1 MKDDL
6 ILKTEG
12 LSKRYCRSL
21 RRSLFYGLCDLGKE
35 LTVSGGAKPELR
47 REEFWAV
54 DGISMEL
61 RRGECVGLV
70 GKNGAGKT
78 TLLKLIN
85 GLIKPDR
92 GTIGIRGRVGALIA
106 LGAGF
111 NPILTGR
118 ENIYVNGAVL
128 GCRKREIDRAF
139 DEIVAF
145 SGVESFIDAP
155 VQSYSSGMQV
165 RLGFAIAAKLT
176 RPDLLLLDEVLAV
189 GDAAFHTKCINTIRE
204 MQREGVAIIL
214 VSHNMHNLFRYC
226 DRGIYMKVG
235 RVVARGE
242 IVEVSNLYLQDQ
254 SPENALEEVGNV
266 PTGSPFQLD
275 EIEVRSSENLK
286 VSKIDS
292 LEEISILVPW
302 HLERS
307 YAQARIRLEIAIDDH
322 LGLFH
327 QSISQPIEFIGGDAG
342 DSGSFVAKVKA
353 IGANSGRLNIG
364 VSMWSSE
371 DGGELLGWSH
381 NNFLLVE
388 NHLGQAGRCVL
399 DVDWKNV

>member
-1 MKDDL
+1 MDDDL

-21 RRSLFYGLCDLGKE
+21 RRSLFYGLCDLGRE
-35 LTVSGGAKPELR
+35 LTVSGDANPELR
-47 REEFWAV
+47 RDEFWAV
-54 DGISMEL
+54 DGVSMEL
-61 RRGECVGLV
+61 RRGECIGLV
-70 GKNGAGKT
+70 GRNGAGKT

-92 GTIGIRGRVGALIA
+92 GIIGIRGRVGALIA

-176 RPDLLLLDEVLAV
+176 KPDLLLLDEVLAV

-204 MQREGVAIIL
+204 MQRDGVAIIL

-226 DRGIYMKVG
+226 NRGIYMKGGSVI
-235 RVVARGE
+235 AKGE
-242 IVEVSNLYLQDQ
+242 IIEVSNRYLQDQ
-254 SPENALEEVGNV
+254 TPENAVEEVGNV

-275 EIEVRSSENLK
+275 EIEVRSSKNLK

-292 LEEISILVPW
+292 LEEISILIPW
-302 HLERS
+302 HLDRPYEQS
-307 YAQARIRLEIAIDDH
+307 AIRLEIAIDDH

-327 QSISQPIEFIGGDAG
+327 QSLSRPIEFVGGDAG
-342 DSGSFVAKVKA
+342 DSGSFVAKVKG
-353 IGANSGRLNIG
+353 ISANSGRLNIG
-364 VSMWSSE
+364 VSMWSSQ

-381 NNFLLVE
+381 NNFILVE
-388 NHLGQAGRCVL
+388 NNSGQAGRCVL
-399 DVDWKNV
+399 DVDWTNT